1 MRGQRSRKSPM
12 HPSTHIPVA
21 LRRPMIFLVGLPGS
35 GKSTVGRQLGRRLRI
50 PFIDSDQ
57 AIEMRLGCTIRAFF
71 EREGEVAFREV
82 EAQVIDGLTL
92 DGPRILATGGG
103 AVLRPENRRC
113 LRERGYVVYLKS
125 QPEELLRRVRHD
137 AKRPLLQVADPLQ
150 RLRELF
156 AIRDPLYQEV
166 AHCTVE
172 TGRPSVGNLVQT
184 VLSQLALDGLI
195 DSPDA
200 SGSAKVV

>member
-1 MRGQRSRKSPM
+1 MRENRPMPSSPS
-12 HPSTHIPVA
+12 PTDSQ
-21 LRRPMIFLVGLPGS
+21 RRPMIFLVGLPGS

-71 EREGEVAFREV
+71 EREGEAAFRDI
-82 EAQVIDGLTL
+82 EAQVIENLTL

-103 AVLRPENRRC
+103 AVLRAENRQC
-113 LRERGYVVYLKS
+113 LHQRGYVVYLKS
-125 QPEELLRRVRHD
+125 QPEELMRRVRHD

-156 AIRDPLYQEV
+156 AVRDPLYREV

-184 VLSQLALDGLI
+184 VMAQLAHDGVI
-195 DSPDA
+195 DAYDISEKPRGA
-200 SGSAKVV
+200 

>member
-1 MRGQRSRKSPM
+1 MP
-12 HPSTHIPVA
+12 PSSDPSAA

-71 EREGEVAFREV
+71 EREGEAAFRDV

-103 AVLRPENRRC
+103 AVLRSENRQS

-156 AIRDPLYQEV
+156 DIRDPLYQEV

-184 VLSQLALDGLI
+184 VMAQLALDGLV
-195 DSPDA
+195 DAPDA
-200 SGSAKVV
+200 AGPARAS

>member
-1 MRGQRSRKSPM
+1 MP
-12 HPSTHIPVA
+12 PSSDPSAA

-71 EREGEVAFREV
+71 EREGEAAFRDV

-103 AVLRPENRRC
+103 AVLRSENRQS

-156 AIRDPLYQEV
+156 DIRDPLYQEV

-184 VLSQLALDGLI
+184 VMAQLALDGLI
-195 DSPDA
+195 DAPDA
-200 SGSAKVV
+200 AGPARAS

>member
-1 MRGQRSRKSPM
+1 MPESSRPSASERS
-12 HPSTHIPVA
+12 
-21 LRRPMIFLVGLPGS
+21 PMIFLIGLPGC
-35 GKSTVGRQLGRRLRI
+35 GKSTVGRHLGRRLRI

-71 EREGEVAFREV
+71 EHEGEAAFRDV
-82 EAQVIDGLTL
+82 EAQVIDSLTL
-92 DGPRILATGGG
+92 GGPRILATGGG
-103 AVLRPENRRC
+103 AVLRPENRRH

-150 RLRELF
+150 RLRDLF
-156 AIRDPLYQEV
+156 TARDPLYREI

-172 TGRPSVGNLVQT
+172 TGRPSVANLVQT
-184 VLSQLALDGLI
+184 VLHQLELDGVLV
-195 DSPDA
+195 A
-200 SGSAKVV
+200 HGSAQPQQRP

>member
-1 MRGQRSRKSPM
+1 MPE
-12 HPSTHIPVA
+12 STHTA
-21 LRRPMIFLVGLPGS
+21 ANGNRPMIFLVGLPGS

-57 AIEMRLGCTIRAFF
+57 AIEMRLGCTIRVFF
-71 EREGEVAFREV
+71 EREGEAPFRDV
-82 EAQVIDGLTL
+82 EAQVIDSLTL

-103 AVLRPENRRC
+103 AVLRPENRQR
-113 LRERGYVVYLKS
+113 LRGRGYVVYLKS

-150 RLRELF
+150 RLRDLF
-156 AIRDPLYQEV
+156 AVRDPLYQEI

-184 VLSQLALDGLI
+184 VLNQLELDGVL
-195 DSPDA
+195 
-200 SGSAKVV
+200 VVSDFGATATQPR

>member
-1 MRGQRSRKSPM
+1 MP
-12 HPSTHIPVA
+12 PSSNPPAA

-71 EREGEVAFREV
+71 EREGEAAFRDV

-103 AVLRPENRRC
+103 AVLRSENRQS

-156 AIRDPLYQEV
+156 DIRDPLYQEV

-184 VLSQLALDGLI
+184 VMAQLALNGLI
-195 DSPDA
+195 DAPDA
-200 SGSAKVV
+200 AGPARAS

>member
-1 MRGQRSRKSPM
+1 MPE
-12 HPSTHIPVA
+12 STHTA
-21 LRRPMIFLVGLPGS
+21 ATGNRPMIFLVGLPGS

-71 EREGEVAFREV
+71 EREGEAPFRDV
-82 EAQVIDGLTL
+82 EAQVIDSLTL

-103 AVLRPENRRC
+103 AVMRPENRQH

-137 AKRPLLQVADPLQ
+137 AKRPLLQVVDPLQ

-156 AIRDPLYQEV
+156 AVRDPLYQEI

-184 VLSQLALDGLI
+184 VLNQLELDGVLVV
-195 DSPDA
+195 PDFGA
-200 SGSAKVV
+200 TATQPR

>member
-1 MRGQRSRKSPM
+1 MRSQRSRQCPM
-12 HPSTHIPVA
+12 PPTSSFPA
-21 LRRPMIFLVGLPGS
+21 DLRRPMIFLVGLPGS

-71 EREGEVAFREV
+71 EREGEAAFREV

-184 VLSQLALDGLI
+184 VLAQLALDGLI
-195 DSPDA
+195 EPPDA
-200 SGSAKVV
+200 PGSAKLA

>member
-1 MRGQRSRKSPM
+1 
-12 HPSTHIPVA
+12 
-21 LRRPMIFLVGLPGS
+21 MIFLVGLPGS

-71 EREGEVAFREV
+71 EREGEAAFRDV

-103 AVLRPENRRC
+103 AILRPENRQC

-156 AIRDPLYQEV
+156 GIRDPLYQEV
-166 AHCTVE
+166 AHYTVE

-184 VLSQLALDGLI
+184 VMAQLALNGLI
-195 DSPDA
+195 DAPDA
-200 SGSAKVV
+200 AGPARAS

>member
-1 MRGQRSRKSPM
+1 MSLPHQAHDGP
-12 HPSTHIPVA
+12 
-21 LRRPMIFLVGLPGS
+21 RRPTIFLVGLPGS

-57 AIEMRLGCTIRAFF
+57 AIEMRLGCTIRSFF
-71 EREGEVAFREV
+71 EREGEAAFREI
-82 EAQVIDGLTL
+82 EAQVIETLTL

-103 AVLRPENRRC
+103 AVLRPENRRS

-150 RLRELF
+150 RLRDLF
-156 AIRDPLYQEV
+156 VLRDPLYQEV

-184 VLSQLALDGLI
+184 VLAQLDLAGVI
-195 DSPDA
+195 DPQDA
-200 SGSAKVV
+200 AGPPRSA

>member
-1 MRGQRSRKSPM
+1 M
-12 HPSTHIPVA
+12 PSSSYLPDNP
-21 LRRPMIFLVGLPGS
+21 RRPMIFLVGLPGS

-57 AIEMRLGCTIRAFF
+57 AIEMRLGCTIRTFF
-71 EREGEVAFREV
+71 EREGEAAFRDI
-82 EAQVIDGLTL
+82 EAQVIESLTL

-113 LRERGYVVYLKS
+113 LGERGYVVYLKS

-150 RLRELF
+150 RLRDLF
-156 AIRDPLYQEV
+156 ALRDPLYQEV
-166 AHCTVE
+166 ARCTVE

-184 VLSQLALDGLI
+184 VLSQLALDGVI
-195 DSPDA
+195 DAPDTVSPA
-200 SGSAKVV
+200 RSA

>member
-1 MRGQRSRKSPM
+1 MPFHRASMSESE
-12 HPSTHIPVA
+12 HPTASA
-21 LRRPMIFLVGLPGS
+21 QCPMIFLIGLPGC
-35 GKSTVGRQLGRRLRI
+35 GKSTVGRHLGRRLRI

-71 EREGEVAFREV
+71 EREGEAAFRDL
-82 EAQVIDGLTL
+82 EAQVIDSLTL
-92 DGPRILATGGG
+92 GGPRILATGGG
-103 AVLRPENRRC
+103 AVLRPDNRQH
-113 LRERGYVVYLKS
+113 LRARGYVVYLKS

-156 AIRDPLYQEV
+156 TARDPLYREI

-172 TGRPSVGNLVQT
+172 TGRPSVANLVQT
-184 VLSQLALDGLI
+184 VLHQLELDGVLV
-195 DSPDA
+195 A
-200 SGSAKVV
+200 SAAAQPQQRA

>member
-71 EREGEVAFREV
+71 EREGEAAFREV

-103 AVLRPENRRC
+103 AVLREVNRA
-113 LRERGYVVYLKS
+113 
-125 QPEELLRRVRHD
+125 LLRRSGGTIIYLHAPVEVLQERLRRN
-137 AKRPLLQVADPLQ
+137 AGSRPSLTGANVADEVPGILA
-150 RLRELF
+150 L
-156 AIRDPLYQEV
+156 RDPLYREV
-166 AHCTVE
+166 ATHLVDV
-172 TGRPSVGNLVQT
+172 TGDQASTLAAVKA
-184 VLSQLALDGLI
+184 VLG
-195 DSPDA
+195 
-200 SGSAKVV
+200 

>member
-1 MRGQRSRKSPM
+1 MRENRPMPPTPSPTD
-12 HPSTHIPVA
+12 SQ
-21 LRRPMIFLVGLPGS
+21 LRPMIFLVGLPGS

-71 EREGEVAFREV
+71 ESEGEAAFRDI
-82 EAQVIDGLTL
+82 EAQVIESLTL

-103 AVLRPENRRC
+103 AVLRPENRQC
-113 LRERGYVVYLKS
+113 LRQRGYVVYLKS

-156 AIRDPLYQEV
+156 AVRDPLYQEV

-184 VLSQLALDGLI
+184 VMAQLAHDGVI
-195 DSPDA
+195 DPQDTSDKPR
-200 SGSAKVV
+200 GV

>member
-1 MRGQRSRKSPM
+1 MRENRPMPPSPS
-12 HPSTHIPVA
+12 PTDSQ
-21 LRRPMIFLVGLPGS
+21 RRPMIFLVGLPGS

-71 EREGEVAFREV
+71 ESEGEAAFRDI
-82 EAQVIDGLTL
+82 EAQVIENLTL

-103 AVLRPENRRC
+103 AVLRPENRQC
-113 LRERGYVVYLKS
+113 LRQRGYVVYLKS

-156 AIRDPLYQEV
+156 AVRDPLYQEV
-166 AHCTVE
+166 AHCAVE

-184 VLSQLALDGLI
+184 VMAQLAHDGVI
-195 DSPDA
+195 DAPDT
-200 SGSAKVV
+200 SDKPRGV

>member
-1 MRGQRSRKSPM
+1 
-12 HPSTHIPVA
+12 
-21 LRRPMIFLVGLPGS
+21 
-35 GKSTVGRQLGRRLRI
+35 
-50 PFIDSDQ
+50 
-57 AIEMRLGCTIRAFF
+57 
-71 EREGEVAFREV
+71 
-82 EAQVIDGLTL
+82 
-92 DGPRILATGGG
+92 
-103 AVLRPENRRC
+103 

-156 AIRDPLYQEV
+156 DIRDPLYQQV

-184 VLSQLALDGLI
+184 VMTQLALDGLI
-195 DSPDA
+195 DAPDA
-200 SGSAKVV
+200 AGPARAR

>member
-1 MRGQRSRKSPM
+1 MPHGHQ
-12 HPSTHIPVA
+12 HAA
-21 LRRPMIFLVGLPGS
+21 LERPRPTIFLVGLPGS

-57 AIEMRLGCTIRAFF
+57 AIEMRLGCTIRSFF
-71 EREGEVAFREV
+71 EREGEAAFREI
-82 EAQVIDGLTL
+82 EAQVIETLTL

-103 AVLRPENRRC
+103 AVLRPENRRS

-150 RLRELF
+150 RLRDLF
-156 AIRDPLYQEV
+156 VLRDPLYQEV

-184 VLSQLALDGLI
+184 VLAQLDLAGVI
-195 DSPDA
+195 DPQDA
-200 SGSAKVV
+200 AGPSRSA

>member
-1 MRGQRSRKSPM
+1 MLK
-12 HPSTHIPVA
+12 PSNISGDP
-21 LRRPMIFLVGLPGS
+21 RRVMIFLVGLPGS

-50 PFIDSDQ
+50 PFVDSDQ
-57 AIEMRLGCTIRAFF
+57 AIEMRLGCTIRTFF
-71 EREGEVAFREV
+71 EREGEAAFREV

-103 AVLRPENRRC
+103 AVLRSETRRN

-125 QPEELLRRVRHD
+125 QPEELLRRVRND

-150 RLRELF
+150 RLRDLF
-156 AIRDPLYQEV
+156 ALRDPLYHEV

-172 TGRPSVGNLVQT
+172 TGRPSVGNLVQS
-184 VLSQLALDGLI
+184 VVSQLTLHGIIDPQHPPGTDG
-195 DSPDA
+195 A
-200 SGSAKVV
+200 A